1 MSERL
6 PLAGMRVVEFVHV
19 VMGPTCGLVLADL
32 GAEVIKV
39 EPIDGD
45 HTRKLTASGAGF
57 FPTFNR
63 NKKSIAVD
71 LKSQEG
77 REAVLKLI
85 RTADALTENFRPG
98 AMDKLGFGYEALR
111 QAQPG
116 LIYCSLKGFL
126 AGPYE
131 HRAGLDE
138 TAQMMGGLAYMTGPV
153 GRPLR
158 AGASVNDIMGGMF
171 AAIAILA
178 AVVERRATGRG
189 QYVKSA
195 LFENCAFLV
204 GQHMT
209 EGFMT
214 GKPVVPMPDR
224 VRAWAVYDTFRT
236 SDGEM
241 VFVGVVT
248 DTQWKIFCEAFGL
261 ADLLADPS
269 LKTNPQRVE
278 ARPRIIPIVTAIF
291 AGMTKPELLARCEEL
306 GLPFAPITRP
316 EDLFE
321 DPHLKASGGLAD
333 ITLMNGT
340 KTQVPILP
348 IEMDGRRFRTRLDLP
363 KVGEHTREMLAGLG
377 YTTEQIDAMIASG
390 VARAA

>member
-1 MSERL
+1 
-6 PLAGMRVVEFVHV
+6 
-19 VMGPTCGLVLADL
+19 VLADL

-39 EPIDGD
+39 EPLDGD
-45 HTRKLTASGAGF
+45 HTRHLTASGAGF

-63 NKKSIAVD
+63 NKKSIAID
-71 LKSQEG
+71 LKSKEG
-77 REAVLKLI
+77 QAIILKLI
-85 RTADALTENFRPG
+85 KSADVLTENFRPG
-98 AMDKLGFGYEALR
+98 AMDKLGFGYEDVKKLK
-111 QAQPG
+111 PE

-131 HRAGLDE
+131 NRAGLDE

-178 AVVERRATGRG
+178 AVVERTATGRG

-195 LFENCAFLV
+195 LFENCAFLM
-204 GQHMT
+204 GPHMT

-224 VRAWAVYDTFRT
+224 IRAWAIYDTFRT
-236 SDGEM
+236 RDGEM

-248 DTQWKIFCEAFGL
+248 DTQWKIFCDAFGL
-261 ADLLADPS
+261 ADLFVDPA

-278 ARPRIIPIVTAIF
+278 ARPRVIPVVTALF
-291 AGMTKPELLARCEEL
+291 AQMTKQELLDMCEQL
-306 GLPFAPITRP
+306 GLPYAPITRP
-316 EDLFE
+316 EDLFN
-321 DPHLKASGGLAD
+321 DPHLKASGGFAD
-333 ITLMNGT
+333 VTLMNGV
-340 KTQVPILP
+340 KTQVPIMP

-363 KVGEHTREMLAGLG
+363 KVGEHTREMLTGLG
-377 YTTEQIDAMIASG
+377 YSAQDIERLIASG
-390 VARAA
+390 VARTA